1 MNTRKGKVK
10 LMDKNDN
17 DYYLEKIKNKTI
29 KLDQKKSQYEV
40 EIMQQ
45 NNLLEHNNYA
55 MQNLKCEND
64 VLCDEYN
71 SLIRLLHDQ
80 GIIFEMIFNEYT
92 PHQWENLFII
102 KNSKGY
108 EIQTKSGSVLRM
120 LDEKFSKIIEDI
132 DKKDTYSLIVIRVT
146 DKTALVQLRF
156 T

>member
-10 LMDKNDN
+10 LMDKNGN

-55 MQNLKCEND
+55 MQNLNSEND
-64 VLCDEYN
+64 VLSDEYN
-71 SLIRLLHDQ
+71 SLIRLLHEQ
-80 GIIFEMIFNEYT
+80 GIIFEMIFYKYT

-132 DKKDTYSLIVIRVT
+132 DKKDAYSLIVIRVT

-156 T
+156 N

>member
-1 MNTRKGKVK
+1 MNSRKGKVK
-10 LMDKNDN
+10 LMDKNGN

-40 EIMQQ
+40 KIMQQ
-45 NNLLEHNNYA
+45 NNLLEHNDYA
-55 MQNLKCEND
+55 MQNLNKEND

-80 GIIFEMIFNEYT
+80 GIIFEMIFYKYI

-108 EIQTKSGSVLRM
+108 EIQTKSGRVLRM
-120 LDEKFSKIIEDI
+120 LDEKFSKIIQDI

-156 T
+156 N